1 MKKGLGQFFLK
12 ITSDCYSFLCTY
24 LHLHLPAPTCHNQ
37 RAFCAPTRTYVYKNI
52 YVSHLTNIFLI
63 SCTQPLFCFISTGF
77 LELQNY
83 VYSQQIPPILRSYF
97 YIHYCNSNNWQKGCR
112 HSSVDLSVPTIL
124 PPWVQIPSTPSMLL
138 SFIVIVLYLSCEKN
152 KNKQKEAIFLKKR

>member
-1 MKKGLGQFFLK
+1 MHLPAPAPTCTYLSQLE
-12 ITSDCYSFLCTY
+12 SFLCTY
-24 LHLHLPAPTCHNQ
+24 
-37 RAFCAPTRTYVYKNI
+37 TYVRLQKYLRLSLDQNI
-52 YVSHLTNIFLI
+52 LI

-83 VYSQQIPPILRSYF
+83 VYSQQIPPILGSYF
-97 YIHYCNSNNWQKGCR
+97 YIHYCNSNNWQKGYR